1 MSKTNYTKYMQN
13 IRKKLTLKEVSKTTK
28 KVNET
33 KELITNPKKT
43 KKISTHMEDIV
54 VMYNKDKRSILEKK
68 GPFQESESRKT
79 YEKEI

>member
-33 KELITNPKKT
+33 KELIANPKKT
-43 KKISTHMEDIV
+43 KIISTRMEDIV